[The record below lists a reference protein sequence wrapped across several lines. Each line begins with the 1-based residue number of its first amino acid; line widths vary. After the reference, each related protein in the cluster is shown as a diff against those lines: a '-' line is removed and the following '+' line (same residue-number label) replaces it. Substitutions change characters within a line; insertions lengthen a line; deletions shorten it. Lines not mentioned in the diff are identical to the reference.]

1 MYILLC
7 FINLRGESR
16 EEMGEGKRREER
28 ERERERE
35 NGSKQKKEKN
45 MCITRFQPT
54 KKMRIET
61 AVYTMHKRWVALKM
75 SFKHRQETREYT
87 DT

>member
-1 MYILLC
+1 V
-7 FINLRGESR
+7 GT
-16 EEMGEGKRREER
+16 
-28 ERERERE
+28 
-35 NGSKQKKEKN
+35 
-45 MCITRFQPT
+45 TRFQPT

-87 DT
+87 NTKYFVLLAPEYQKNKIVCPYGNICQ